1 MDSHK
6 IGALRRRNTASE
18 KTSRSTTRDASN
30 ERSPIETT
38 GEVFSDGASIELI
51 LDSETGRLNL
61 LLSDGENYSVAPR
74 VEYRGRAYVPADLD
88 RSISRAVMWP
98 TKCTPYGSTDRLFT
112 AVRKSLTKHG
122 LPEEIALRTTY
133 SVFATWFPECAPA
146 APCLSITG
154 PRPEARLILQ
164 LLGCLCRHPLPL
176 AEISRAGLCSLLKHL
191 HPTLFI
197 DSERLT
203 PSILRLLA
211 ASNDRNAHVP
221 WRGSLVNVYCG
232 KVVYRGDV
240 LANDLFGDATL
251 EVNLAPSRG
260 RLPILDATTLQR
272 IATAFQP
279 QFLAYR
285 LRNIAKVRDS
295 QFDLA
300 AFASPIRVLA
310 RVLGSCLIDAPEL
323 QAGLGPLLE
332 AQQDKIR
339 TERWLDLRC
348 VCLEALLFHSHSG
361 QRDRVYVG
369 ELTRTATTILES
381 RGETVPL
388 EPRAIGPVLRL
399 FGFYAKR
406 DKKGWAIRFT
416 DDVCRRIHR
425 LARDYGVA
433 AMEEGMALCAH
444 CAESATG
451 GDTQNKGE
459 STVRRGEV
467 IERTRRDYVR
477 MNVCT

>member
-18 KTSRSTTRDASN
+18 KISRSTTRDASN

-61 LLSDGENYSVAPR
+61 LLSDGENCRVAPR

-88 RSISRAVMWP
+88 RSILRAVTWP
-98 TKCTPYGSTDRLFT
+98 TKCTPYRSTDQLFT
-112 AVRKSLTKHG
+112 AVRDLLTNHG
-122 LPEEIALRTTY
+122 LPEEVALRATY
-133 SVFATWFPECAPA
+133 SVFPMWFPECVPA
-146 APCLSITG
+146 APCLSIAG
-154 PRPEARLILQ
+154 PRPEARLLLQ
-164 LLGCLCRHPLPL
+164 LLACLCRHPLPL
-176 AEISRAGLCSLLKHL
+176 AEVSREGLCSLFKHL

-197 DSERLT
+197 DSEHLT

-211 ASNDRNAHVP
+211 ASNDRKAYVP
-221 WRGSLVNVYCG
+221 WKGSLVDVYCG
-232 KVVYRGDV
+232 KVVYRGDL
-240 LANDLFGDATL
+240 LANGLFGDATL

-279 QFLAYR
+279 HFLAYR
-285 LRNIAKVRDS
+285 LRNIAKVRHS

-300 AFASPIRVLA
+300 AFASPIRILA
-310 RVLGSCLIDAPEL
+310 RVLGASLVDAPEL

-348 VCLEALLFHSHSG
+348 VCLEGLLFYCHSG
-361 QRDRVYVG
+361 QGDLVYVG
-369 ELTRTATTILES
+369 ELTRTANAILQS
-381 RGETVPL
+381 RGRTVPL
-388 EPRAIGPVLRL
+388 EPRATGPVLRS
-399 FGFYAKR
+399 FGLYPKR

-433 AMEEGMALCAH
+433 AMEERMALCAH

-459 STVRRGEV
+459 STVRKGGGN
-467 IERTRRDYVR
+467 RT
-477 MNVCT
+477 NSA